1 MDAEHA
7 VAGIRVVCDVE
18 RPVTGRDDRCAVHGV
33 GAFDADERAVA
44 RASDCTRLEV
54 RERET
59 SRPRLRD
66 PCRAEV
72 RCSLEVDDR
81 LAELVL
87 VGRGRL
93 EPDRLHGLRVAD
105 REVAELRRVVHA
117 EVVRDSLI
125 GGVEQDI
132 PDLLLLRGAFV
143 GDTLV
148 ERQADRL
155 LAQVDLERAFLGQ
168 VVSRQ
173 DALELPEAL
182 GRSGRLVVAGP
193 PSLTVSPST
202 LGRVLPS
209 LVMAPRGRC
218 RRSAQEQ
225 QQRREECCQKGG

>member
-1 MDAEHA
+1 M
-7 VAGIRVVCDVE
+7 VCDVE
-18 RPVTGRDDRCAVHGV
+18 GPVTGRDDRCAVHGV

-44 RASDCTRLEV
+44 RASDCARLEV

-81 LAELVL
+81 LPELVL

-93 EPDRLHGLRVAD
+93 EPNGLHGLRVAD

-132 PDLLLLRGAFV
+132 PDLLLLRGALV

-148 ERQADRL
+148 QGQADRL
-155 LAQVDLERAFLGQ
+155 LAQVDLDRALLGQ
-168 VVSRQ
+168 VVARQ
-173 DALELPEAL
+173 QTADRAEPLRGGGAVLRA
-182 GRSGRLVVAGP
+182 GKRLAP
-193 PSLTVSPST
+193 PSP
-202 LGRVLPS
+202 
-209 LVMAPRGRC
+209 PR
-218 RRSAQEQ
+218 RRS
-225 QQRREECCQKGG
+225 R